1 MSQAQLQASIKLAQR
16 WNRRLRGITRR
27 LGTKQYPNGAMLT
40 AYRNARRAT
49 AGLMAQ
55 TTDPLERIIGITE
68 IMAALRA
75 DVTSTAARELQAG
88 VNLGQEIAE
97 ANADIYNLPVARD
110 AMPSITSTLD
120 TAIDIAAA
128 TVDRQDAYVRAL
140 ILAEAEEDELLGN
153 ERHPGII
160 NPSAVVRDVDHWAAH
175 LVSDTFGFILFAALA
190 GMGTQAPTFEKVA
203 VAIRDMR
210 TTETCQKV
218 DGQAVPVD
226 KPFDLNGWSPA
237 YADEMEF
244 PPFHYFCRTGIA
256 LGLIEDVAIFQQSR
270 ELSEVPDR

>member
-1 MSQAQLQASIKLAQR
+1 MSQAQLQASIRLAKR
-16 WNRRLRGITRR
+16 WNRRLRDITRR
-27 LGTKQYPNGAMLT
+27 LGTKQYPRGAMLT

-49 AGLMAQ
+49 AGLFGQ
-55 TTDPLERIIGITE
+55 TTDPLNRIIGITE

-75 DVTSTAARELQAG
+75 EVTSTSARELQAG
-88 VNLGQEIAE
+88 VNLGQEMAE
-97 ANADIYNLPVARD
+97 ANADIYNLPVTRD

-153 ERHPGII
+153 ERHPGIL

-190 GMGTQAPTFEKVA
+190 RMGTQAPVFEKIP

-218 DGQAVPVD
+218 DGQAVLVD
-226 KPFDLNGWSPA
+226 KLFDLNGWTPA
-237 YADEMEF
+237 YADEMMF

-256 LGLIEDVAIFQQSR
+256 IGFIEDLTVFGAYR
-270 ELSEVPDR
+270 EMSEVPD